1 MYNIRPSWEIKIVTL
16 TWCRDLNFF
25 VFFWSLALF
34 ICFIK
39 NSLEKKYP
47 KVTIKNKNEQVTFS
61 WNRNIVIKE
70 LMMPAHKYIL
80 GKIALMKLLAFFW
93 FRLIKVLGATIAEK
107 KTRLPNK
114 KGIKKFTKKSEIDIF
129 CAMLT
134 SNINCQEVKK
144 K

>member
-1 MYNIRPSWEIKIVTL
+1 
-16 TWCRDLNFF
+16 
-25 VFFWSLALF
+25 
-34 ICFIK
+34 
-39 NSLEKKYP
+39 
-47 KVTIKNKNEQVTFS
+47 
-61 WNRNIVIKE
+61 
-70 LMMPAHKYIL
+70 MMPAHKYIL

-129 CAMLT
+129 CAMFT
-134 SNINCQEVKK
+134 STINCQEVKK

>member
-1 MYNIRPSWEIKIVTL
+1 
-16 TWCRDLNFF
+16 
-25 VFFWSLALF
+25 
-34 ICFIK
+34 
-39 NSLEKKYP
+39 
-47 KVTIKNKNEQVTFS
+47 
-61 WNRNIVIKE
+61 
-70 LMMPAHKYIL
+70 MPAHKYIL

-93 FRLIKVLGATIAEK
+93 LRLIKVLGATMAEK

-134 SNINCQEVKK
+134 SNINCQEIKK